1 MSGLEAAIDGLLGIL
16 TLKSLAFMSLGVLI
30 GSVVGFLPGVGGP
43 TTLAIML
50 PFVMTM
56 KDPMLVIAILVGMDA
71 VGNTANSFT
80 SVLISVP
87 GGAGSQATI
96 LDGYPLAK
104 QGQAA
109 RALSACFM
117 SSLLGGFIGPII
129 LIASLPI
136 LRPLVLSFGSPE
148 FFVLTLWGLTMV
160 AVLSGNAPVK
170 GLTAA
175 ILGVLIATIG
185 SDPKSGVERFAFDS
199 AYLWTG
205 VSLILVALGMFGI
218 PEVIALATQKTSIAQ
233 DQELGEGFTQGI
245 RDVFQNWWL
254 VIRSAVIGAWVGF
267 LPGLGSSVADWFA
280 YANAAQTEKN
290 TENFGKGDIRG
301 VIAPE
306 SSNNAKEAGSY
317 IPTLAFGIPGGTSTA
332 LILIAFIT
340 VGIKP
345 GPAMLTT
352 QLNLTF
358 AVIWTLV
365 LANVL
370 AVALCMILTK
380 PLAKACFLPFNTIVP
395 LVAVFVFIGAFAAN
409 FSSFDLM
416 ALFVFSLLGF
426 MMRRHGWPRPPLLLG
441 VVLGNKMERYLW
453 LSYARFGLSWLLRPA
468 VIALFCLVFASFLF
482 PYIKGRRER
491 RQKAA
496 VAVKPA

>member
-1 MSGLEAAIDGLLGIL
+1 MFHVFPFRWIYWSSDSYCLPANLTSPGPRLWVSRVFRVNALGTHNGGRLERERPRQ
-16 TLKSLAFMSLGVLI
+16 
-30 GSVVGFLPGVGGP
+30 GF
-43 TTLAIML
+43 
-50 PFVMTM
+50 
-56 KDPMLVIAILVGMDA
+56 
-71 VGNTANSFT
+71 NC
-80 SVLISVP
+80 
-87 GGAGSQATI
+87 
-96 LDGYPLAK
+96 
-104 QGQAA
+104 
-109 RALSACFM
+109 RCF
-117 SSLLGGFIGPII
+117 
-129 LIASLPI
+129 
-136 LRPLVLSFGSPE
+136 
-148 FFVLTLWGLTMV
+148 
-160 AVLSGNAPVK
+160 
-170 GLTAA
+170 
-175 ILGVLIATIG
+175 GVLIATIG

-205 VSLILVALGMFGI
+205 VNLIIVALGMFGV
-218 PEVIALATQKTSIAQ
+218 PEVIALATQKSSIAQ
-233 DQELGEGFTQGI
+233 DQELGEGFMQGI
-245 RDVFQNWWL
+245 RDTLDNWWL
-254 VIRSAVIGAWVGF
+254 VIRSAIIGAWVGF

-306 SSNNAKEAGSY
+306 ASNNAKEAGSY

-332 LILIAFIT
+332 LILVAFIT

-365 LANVL
+365 LSNVL
-370 AVALCMILTK
+370 AVALCMLLTK

-409 FSSFDLM
+409 NSAYDLVT
-416 ALFVFSLLGF
+416 LFIFSLLGF

-453 LSYARFGLSWLLRPA
+453 LSYARFGLEWLFRPA
-468 VIALFCLVFASFLF
+468 VMILFALVFATFIL
-482 PYIKGRRER
+482 PYIKERRER
-491 RQKAA
+491 KQKAA
-496 VAVKPA
+496 AAVKPV

>member
-16 TLKSLAFMSLGVLI
+16 TLKSLAFMTLGVLI

-136 LRPLVLSFGSPE
+136 LRPLGLAFGSPE

-160 AVLSGNAPVK
+160 SVLSGNAPVK

-185 SDPKSGVERFAFDS
+185 SDPKSGVQRFAFDS
-199 AYLWTG
+199 AYLWPG
-205 VSLILVALGMFGI
+205 VSLILVALGMFGV

-233 DQELGEGFTQGI
+233 EQELGHGFKQGI
-245 RDVFQNWWL
+245 RDVF
-254 VIRSAVIGAWVGF
+254 
-267 LPGLGSSVADWFA
+267 
-280 YANAAQTEKN
+280 KN
-290 TENFGKGDIRG
+290 
-301 VIAPE
+301 
-306 SSNNAKEAGSY
+306 
-317 IPTLAFGIPGGTSTA
+317 
-332 LILIAFIT
+332 
-340 VGIKP
+340 
-345 GPAMLTT
+345 
-352 QLNLTF
+352 
-358 AVIWTLV
+358 
-365 LANVL
+365 
-370 AVALCMILTK
+370 
-380 PLAKACFLPFNTIVP
+380 
-395 LVAVFVFIGAFAAN
+395 
-409 FSSFDLM
+409 
-416 ALFVFSLLGF
+416 
-426 MMRRHGWPRPPLLLG
+426 
-441 VVLGNKMERYLW
+441 
-453 LSYARFGLSWLLRPA
+453 
-468 VIALFCLVFASFLF
+468 
-482 PYIKGRRER
+482 
-491 RQKAA
+491 
-496 VAVKPA
+496 